1 MAKQQRTQSAPVAAP
16 APVQEQPKEE
26 QALDQANLEEGKSDE
41 NESGNESAGTDAPA
55 GDSAGIEASEAG
67 QEDAGAGSDSES
79 SNEDL
84 GEGEGEGDD
93 GHDGDSEEEQL
104 AAALAAAVAA
114 PQPTLQVNDAPEVVE
129 PVAPVASDI
138 PDAAPVAAPT
148 ERAPSVSVL
157 KPVPVRV
164 DVKLQQAEIKFQLIV
179 DRLTAYSAAM
189 APNAAINETDGKA
202 QQLALW
208 KVIEQVLKLEG
219 PEFIKGF
226 ALLLDFIAEHR
237 TTHFSEKYA
246 YRFFGPLAL
255 SAGDKRN
262 FNRLLNLFIAT
273 ADRATRR
280 MGLEQVGL
288 QASLAGIRDSGIQ
301 QRVTEFYQI

>member
-1 MAKQQRTQSAPVAAP
+1 MAKQQRTQAAPAAAP

-26 QALDQANLEEGKSDE
+26 LALDQANLEEGKTDE
-41 NESGNESAGTDAPA
+41 NESGNESAGADAPA
-55 GDSAGIEASEAG
+55 RDGAGDEASETGEADTG
-67 QEDAGAGSDSES
+67 TGSDSES

-84 GEGEGEGDD
+84 GEGEGQDPD
-93 GHDGDSEEEQL
+93 GTDADAKQL

-129 PVAPVASDI
+129 PVAPEGSDI
-138 PDAAPVAAPT
+138 PDTAPVAAPT

-179 DRLTAYSAAM
+179 DRLTAFSTAM

-226 ALLLDFIAEHR
+226 AMLLDFIAEHR